1 MDITVKKHI
10 GKKLNNYDD
19 IRGISESLVCVRR
32 NGNWGFINEEGKEV
46 VKPIYDNA
54 HCFSEGLARVE
65 INDKWG
71 FINKDGEEVIKP
83 IYDLVGNFSEG
94 LARVKKNDKCGLIN
108 KKGEE
113 VVKPIYDYI
122 YDFEEGLA
130 SVEINDKWGFINKD
144 GEEVIKPIYDDVC
157 DFQYGLARV
166 QKIGKYGLVNKEG
179 KEVVKPIY
187 NDIVYDEKIAIV
199 KKNNSLYI
207 VDLNIPTYEVSV
219 DSQDRIIKRQFSN
232 ESKADEFLNAIS
244 SYIEKRSQIKNEK
257 ENEINNIF
265 ELLKKQYEKD
275 ILEINNSYKDDV
287 EKEFNVCYKKSMN

>member
-32 NGNWGFINEEGKEV
+32 NGNWGFINEEGEEV

-83 IYDLVGNFSEG
+83 IYDNAHCFSEG
-94 LARVKKNDKCGLIN
+94 LARVEINDKWGLIN

-187 NDIVYDEKIAIV
+187 NDIVYDEKITIV

-207 VDLNIPTYEVSV
+207 VDLNIPTYEVLI
-219 DSQDRIIKRQFSN
+219 DLQDKTIKKQFSD

>member
-32 NGNWGFINEEGKEV
+32 NGNWGFINEEGEEV

-65 INDKWG
+65 INDKW
-71 FINKDGEEVIKP
+71 
-83 IYDLVGNFSEG
+83 
-94 LARVKKNDKCGLIN
+94 GLIN

-187 NDIVYDEKIAIV
+187 NDIVYDEKITIV

-207 VDLNIPTYEVSV
+207 VDLNIPTYEVLI
-219 DSQDRIIKRQFSN
+219 DLQDKTIKKQFSD

>member
-10 GKKLNNYDD
+10 GRKLNNYDD

-54 HCFSEGLARVE
+54 HCFSEGLAR
-65 INDKWG
+65 
-71 FINKDGEEVIKP
+71 
-83 IYDLVGNFSEG
+83 
-94 LARVKKNDKCGLIN
+94 
-108 KKGEE
+108 
-113 VVKPIYDYI
+113 
-122 YDFEEGLA
+122 
-130 SVEINDKWGFINKD
+130 VEINDKWGFINKD

-232 ESKADEFLNAIS
+232 ENEADEFKD
-244 SYIEKRSQIKNEK
+244 YIKVYIDKQIKRKDK
-257 ENEINNIF
+257 EED
-265 ELLKKQYEKD
+265 ELTEVFMALEKQYEED
-275 ILEINNSYKDDV
+275 LLEINNHYMDNI
-287 EKEFNVCYKKSMN
+287 EKELNNCYKKSMN